1 MFLHLCFIEKI
12 SPCFYMRDLEHRR
25 YIEGVVCLMYRY
37 VGSSKRKRSR
47 MEKQELIFL
56 KPKAAKSLL
65 TFALNVI

>member
-1 MFLHLCFIEKI
+1 MEKQGLIFLKVNLQK
-12 SPCFYMRDLEHRR
+12 R
-25 YIEGVVCLMYRY
+25 RY